1 MGGLSNYLCYD
12 VGVNSWVVIFFNS
25 SEGYCSKQYNSI
37 FYKLKMKNTKKQG
50 KHLGVLFFFD
60 IFRHS
65 TKCRSPFIQQ
75 YKIDGEGKDL
85 CKKRIINFLKFD
97 YFCKNSSPRYER
109 ENQALFT
116 TAFMQRGGDPLWS

>member
-1 MGGLSNYLCYD
+1 MGFLSNYLCYD
-12 VGVNSWVVIFFNS
+12 VGVNSWVIIFFNS
-25 SEGYCSKQYNSI
+25 SERYCSKQYNSI
-37 FYKLKMKNTKKQG
+37 FYKLKI
-50 KHLGVLFFFD
+50 KHQDAYLASWCFIFFD

-65 TKCRSPFIQQ
+65 TKCQSPFIQQ

-116 TAFMQRGGDPLWS
+116 TAFMQRGGDPL

>member
-1 MGGLSNYLCYD
+1 MCIPNGGVSNYLCYD

-85 CKKRIINFLKFD
+85 CKKKNNKFFKIRLFLQK
-97 YFCKNSSPRYER
+97 
-109 ENQALFT
+109 
-116 TAFMQRGGDPLWS
+116 